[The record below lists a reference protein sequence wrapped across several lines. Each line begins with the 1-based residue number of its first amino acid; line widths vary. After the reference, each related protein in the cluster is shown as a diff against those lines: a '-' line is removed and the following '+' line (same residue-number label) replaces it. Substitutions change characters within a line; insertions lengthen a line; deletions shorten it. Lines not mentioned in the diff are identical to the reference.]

1 MIYEGFSL
9 DVEADG
15 FIFDSN
21 NIWTIVCTDLNNSD
35 KKLIVN
41 PFKDAMAKEKLY
53 SFLSGYTNPY
63 ITWHYGL
70 GYDAF
75 VLLNLLGCEHT
86 VGPDTFMG
94 VPVQF
99 VDTFYMSMFLNPDRA
114 GHSVEWF
121 GEKLGLPKIDFRKE
135 LIDIGFLSPDSPK
148 GQEFMQHHPL
158 MDTYCIRDTEV
169 VVKIFEGLC
178 SEWKSIY
185 GVAFSHTQAYKCGQK
200 SFYLMSCQE
209 LTGWKFDQDAAH
221 KLAAR
226 IEQMMEEIRAE
237 VEPKL
242 PPRPLKKSEEREFT
256 MPAKPFK
263 KDGTH
268 SSAWDKFVEKH
279 NGKQVG
285 DKWEFYGKLY
295 AIEPGKML
303 DVTMPME
310 MANQDQMKDYF
321 IQSGWV
327 PTLYN
332 FKRGPDGKPMRDEKT
347 RELIKTTPKIQEAG
361 KICPNLLEMEGD
373 IVKLVV
379 KWLSLRNRRSV
390 LQGWLDNPR
399 LKMDGRIGA
408 GRSGIAASHRQRHS
422 VIVNVPKASDKVLL
436 GHEFRDLWTSEDGF
450 AIAAADA
457 SALEGR
463 VQAHY
468 TWKYDG
474 GTTARDLLEGDIHS
488 KTAKSVYAEE
498 LAHIDITAPDFN
510 KDDPFFKPFRDR
522 SKNIFY
528 AGLYGAGDAK
538 IASTAGLPEHRGT
551 EISQKFWEANA
562 ATKALKDN
570 LEKYWEQVGQK
581 KYLPAIDKRMLCTR
595 KKSALLNTI
604 FQSCG
609 GIAMDY
615 AGCFMDRWLGE
626 IHWEDRKP
634 YYLYKGYKVRRI
646 GYTHDEYEYD
656 AEEPIAQEVGDM
668 GVKAIVRAGEFLKL
682 QVPLA
687 GEAKIGKSWKNV
699 H

>member
-1 MIYEGFSL
+1 MLYEGFSL
-9 DVEADG
+9 DIEADG

-178 SEWKSIY
+178 REWKSIY

-242 PPRPLKKSEEREFT
+242 PPRPLKKSEEKEFT

-268 SSAWDKFVEKH
+268 SSAWDKFVGKH

-285 DKWEFYGKLY
+285 DEWEFYGKWY

-332 FKRGPDGKPMRDEKT
+332 FKRGPDGKPMRDDKT

-436 GHEFRDLWTSEDGF
+436 GHEFRSLWVSEEGF
-450 AIAAADA
+450 LIAAADA
-457 SALEGR
+457 AALEGR
-463 VQAHY
+463 VQGSY
-468 TWKYDG
+468 TYKYDQG
-474 GTTARDLLEGDIHS
+474 ETAKTLLEGDIHS
-488 KTAKSVYAEE
+488 ITAKSVYWED
-498 LAHIDITAPDFN
+498 LAHIDITSPDFN
-510 KDDPFFKPFRDR
+510 KDDPFFKPYRDR
-522 SKNIFY
+522 SKNIYY
-528 AGLYGAGDAK
+528 ATMYGAGDAK
-538 IASTAGLPEHRGT
+538 IASTAGLPESRGK
-551 EISQKFWEANA
+551 EVSENFWEANW
-562 ATKALKDN
+562 ATKELKDN
-570 LEKYWEQVGQK
+570 LEKYWKQVGK
-581 KYLPAIDKRMLCTR
+581 EKYLPAIDGRMLCTR

-615 AGCFMDRWLGE
+615 ALCFMDHWLGKMY
-626 IHWEDRKP
+626 WEDRKP
-634 YYLYKGYKVRRI
+634 HYIYKGYKVRRI
-646 GYTHDEYEYD
+646 CYQHDEAEFE
-656 AEEPIAQEVGDM
+656 AEEPIAQEIGEM
-668 GVKAIVRAGEFLKL
+668 IVKAIEKAGQFLKL
-682 QVPLA
+682 KVPLA
-687 GEAKIGKSWKNV
+687 GEAKVGKNWRET